1 MKDPFRQGLCGMC
14 TLNTL
19 EENKTVYLTGN
30 IIEIKKK
37 VLFFQNI
44 IINLSDI
51 FLTLKSD
58 KSFIKVLNIR
68 SCVIV

>member
-1 MKDPFRQGLCGMC
+1 MC